1 MSRAMKC
8 LPRFVIAVTLCFV
21 QTAILQAP
29 TADAA
34 TRNQRAAAQRQP
46 TLQQVMAKHPQGGA
60 ALTKAVLDLVRRNPK
75 LAADVASA
83 SKGASLAQQTA
94 LGAALGQASVVLAA
108 DPVATAAIAAAV
120 AASPSPVQTAFAQGQ
135 ATATRTSS
143 GEGGGGSSSGGGGGT
158 FTLIPTTSGAAGSS
172 SSSPQ

>member
-83 SKGASLAQQTA
+83 SKGASPAQQAA
-94 LGAALGQASVVLAA
+94 LGTALGQASVVLAA

-135 ATATRTSS
+135 AAAALTSS
-143 GEGGGGSSSGGGGGT
+143 GEGGGGSSSGGGGT